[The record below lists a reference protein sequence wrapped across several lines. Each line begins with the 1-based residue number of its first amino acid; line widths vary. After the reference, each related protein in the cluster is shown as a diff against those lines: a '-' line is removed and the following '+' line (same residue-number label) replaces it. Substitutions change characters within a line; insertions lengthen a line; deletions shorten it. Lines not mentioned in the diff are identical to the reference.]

1 MDKKLIISRI
11 DSLLEHINLV
21 LSDYFVGNQTERTE
35 VTLPYEIDKEFND
48 IVRMELNGNDFVF
61 RDNSPW
67 CFVNKRIFYMDD
79 VCEITKGQVK
89 LPLEFYKKIIDKENH
104 FFRK

>member
-1 MDKKLIISRI
+1 MSIRI
-11 DSLLEHINLV
+11 LDNDTINLI
-21 LSDYFVGNQTERTE
+21 LCDYYVGSPSEKTE
-35 VTLPYEIDKEFND
+35 VTESYEIDKEFND

-67 CFVNKRIFYMDD
+67 CFVNKRIYYMDD
-79 VCEITKGQVK
+79 VCEISKEKLK
-89 LPLEFYKKIIDKENH
+89 LPSEFYIKIQDKENH